1 MKKILRLNE
10 EELTSLIKKV
20 VLEQNNIDEGIFDP
34 ITHSWRNL
42 KGIFRGWGASTFKEL
57 SKLERLM
64 SNLTK
69 LDSQKKMTE
78 QLMSIRSKIS
88 SSGLPPDRIS
98 YILELVDNALN
109 AFKLHKDVV
118 NELGRIKLDSW
129 RNIEP
134 EPKKEKTIKDSKK
147 DLKNNEIPEIP
158 EITV

>member
-1 MKKILRLNE
+1 MKKIVRLNE
-10 EELTSLIKKV
+10 EELIFLIKKII
-20 VLEQNNIDEGIFDP
+20 LEQDNINEGIFDS
-34 ITHSWRNL
+34 ITHNWRNL
-42 KGIFRGWGASTFKEL
+42 KGIFRGWGVSTFKEL

-78 QLMSIRSKIS
+78 QLMSIRNKIN

-109 AFKLHKDVV
+109 AFKLHKEVV
-118 NELGRIKLDSW
+118 NELDRIKLDSW

-134 EPKKEKTIKDSKK
+134 EPKKEKSNKDSKK
-147 DLKNNEIPEIP
+147 RLENNEIPEI
-158 EITV
+158 IV

>member
-1 MKKILRLNE
+1 MKKIVRLNE
-10 EELTSLIKKV
+10 EELVSLIKKV
-20 VLEQNNIDEGIFDP
+20 VLEQDNIDEGIFDS

-42 KGIFRGWGASTFKEL
+42 KGIFRGWGASTFREL

-69 LDSQKKMTE
+69 LDKQKKITE

-98 YILELVDNALN
+98 YILELVDNGLN
-109 AFKLHKDVV
+109 AFKLHKEVA
-118 NELGRIKLDSW
+118 NELDRIKLDSW

-134 EPKKEKTIKDSKK
+134 EPKNKKTNK

-158 EITV
+158 EITI